1 MNNAQVK
8 LIPLQ
13 EDDREQFIKDNQWA
27 FKYGSTEEFGMRNNQ
42 FEEEG
47 EIISRRTIEDSIDK
61 GEAYRIICDG
71 ERAGGAVIHTDG
83 TRGELDLLFTLPEA
97 HSKGI
102 GYTAWCE
109 IERLHPEVEVWET
122 LTPYFETRN
131 IHFYVNKCGFHI
143 VEFFNPFHP
152 EPCHT
157 DSKECDEDGP
167 EDDGT
172 GGTGL
177 DFRFEKRMK

>member
-1 MNNAQVK
+1 MNKTQVS

-13 EDDREQFIKDNQWA
+13 EDDRERFIKDNQWA
-27 FKYGSTEEFGMRNNQ
+27 FKYGSMEEFGMRNDQ

-47 EIISRRTIEDSIDK
+47 EIISRKTIEDCIDK
-61 GEAYRIICDG
+61 GEAYRIICEG
-71 ERAGGAVIHTDG
+71 EKVGGTVIHTDG

-97 HSKGI
+97 HGKGI
-102 GYTAWCE
+102 GYAAWCE
-109 IERLHPEVEVWET
+109 IERLHPEIEVWET

-152 EPCHT
+152 EPERY
-157 DSKECDEDGP
+157 SREECEEDWP
-167 EDDGT
+167 ENDDD